1 MLKNYLKIALKV
13 LLRRKFFTFV
23 SLFGISFTLIVL
35 LIATAMF
42 DHEFGPL
49 APELKTDRMLGIY
62 SVRIENQEKGYAR
75 TGASPYW
82 FLERYVRPL
91 TSAEKV
97 SIYGTQRSVT
107 SFKNGVKHSL
117 FLKRTDGEFWE
128 ILDFK
133 FLEGGPISRQDEKEG
148 NMVAVINEATR
159 RRLFDG
165 QSAVGKTLEA
175 DGQSFRVIGVVEN
188 VPFLRV
194 TSFAEVWVPLSS
206 AKTSAYRHDQAGDF
220 LAIILA
226 ETKADVPKIKEELQG
241 VLPTVEIPGPTEFN
255 RVITAA
261 ETLFEAAA
269 RGIFANDRDAG
280 DYSKTLFAL
289 LMLLMLLFMLLP
301 TINLININMSRIM
314 ERAAEIGV
322 RKAFGASSLRLVAQ
336 FLIENLVLTFIG
348 GALAF
353 VGAAILLQLIT
364 DSGLVQ
370 YAVFTINY
378 RVFFYG
384 LLVALV
390 FGLLSGV
397 YPAWK
402 MSRLHPVEALR
413 GKSI

>member
-1 MLKNYLKIALKV
+1 MLKNYLKIALLV
-13 LLRRKFFTFV
+13 LQRRKFFTFI
-23 SLFGISFTLIVL
+23 SLFGISFTLLVL
-35 LIATAMF
+35 MVATAMF
-42 DHEFGPL
+42 DHEFGPF

-62 SVRIENQEKGYAR
+62 SVRIENSEKGYAR

-82 FLERYVRPL
+82 FLQRYVRPL
-91 TSAEKV
+91 ASAQKV
-97 SIYGTQRSVT
+97 SIYSLQRSVN
-107 SFKNGVKHSL
+107 SFKNGVKHEL
-117 FLKRTDGEFWE
+117 YLKRTDGEFWE

-133 FLEGGPISRQDEKEG
+133 FLEGGPLSAQDEKDG

-159 RRLFDG
+159 RKLYGG
-165 QSAVGKTLEA
+165 QNAVGKTLDA

-188 VPFLRV
+188 VPILRV
-194 TSFAEVWVPLSS
+194 TSFADVWVPLSS
-206 AKTSAYRHDQAGDF
+206 AKTNSYLHDGAGNF

-226 ETKADVPKIKEELQG
+226 KDRADIPRIKEELQG
-241 VLPTVEIPGPTEFN
+241 VLPTVQIPSPTEFN

-280 DYSKTLFAL
+280 DYSKPLFAL
-289 LMLLMLLFMLLP
+289 LLLFMLLFMLLP
-301 TINLININMSRIM
+301 TINLININVSRIM
-314 ERAAEIGV
+314 ERASEIGV
-322 RKAFGASSLRLVAQ
+322 RKAFGASSWRLIGQ
-336 FLIENLVLTFIG
+336 FVVENLVLTFIG
-348 GALAF
+348 GAIAL
-353 VGAAILLQLIT
+353 VGTMMVLKIIT
-364 DSGLVQ
+364 ESGLVQ
-370 YAVFTINY
+370 YAEFQINY
-378 RVFFYG
+378 RIFFYG